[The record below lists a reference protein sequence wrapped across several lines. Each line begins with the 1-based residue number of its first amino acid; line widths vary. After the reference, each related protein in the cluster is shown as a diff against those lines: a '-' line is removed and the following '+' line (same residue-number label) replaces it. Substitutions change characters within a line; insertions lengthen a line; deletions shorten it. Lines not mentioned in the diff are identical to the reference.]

1 MPLFTD
7 LRPLEEIQYLDV
19 VTNRIR
25 WKIGI
30 SFLGSVLYLYV
41 HGIQIGDYNFN
52 NFGITD
58 DCEVV
63 FMDVDSYVYGVYGT
77 QMHGRQQLPFVPDY
91 SKRSSIIQADYLLL
105 DSMVFWILSDGI
117 WPYYYDEDSGRTVC
131 RIELSS
137 SKEFHETM
145 KKFPLRLREYYK
157 NHFKEGV
164 VEDPFELL
172 FIMLDS
178 EKDFV

>member
-1 MPLFTD
+1 MELDQFKIDFGQLNNYVNSTD
-7 LRPLEEIQYLDV
+7 
-19 VTNRIR
+19 
-25 WKIGI
+25 K
-30 SFLGSVLYLYV
+30 
-41 HGIQIGDYNFN
+41 
-52 NFGITD
+52 
-58 DCEVV
+58 
-63 FMDVDSYVYGVYGT
+63 
-77 QMHGRQQLPFVPDY
+77 
-91 SKRSSIIQADYLLL
+91 
-105 DSMVFWILSDGI
+105 MVFWILSDGI

-157 NHFKEGV
+157 NHFKKGV

>member
-1 MPLFTD
+1 
-7 LRPLEEIQYLDV
+7 
-19 VTNRIR
+19 
-25 WKIGI
+25 
-30 SFLGSVLYLYV
+30 
-41 HGIQIGDYNFN
+41 
-52 NFGITD
+52 
-58 DCEVV
+58 
-63 FMDVDSYVYGVYGT
+63 
-77 QMHGRQQLPFVPDY
+77 MHGRQQLPFVPDY

-157 NHFKEGV
+157 NHFKKGV